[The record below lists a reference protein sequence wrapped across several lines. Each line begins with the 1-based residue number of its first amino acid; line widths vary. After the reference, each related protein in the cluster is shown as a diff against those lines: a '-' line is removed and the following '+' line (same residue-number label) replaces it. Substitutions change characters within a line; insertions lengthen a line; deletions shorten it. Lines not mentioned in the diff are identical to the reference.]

1 MKKIINKFLLAVEKF
16 MHEMHSKHPGFTYNA
31 CGHLLKIKKD
41 FRNLK
46 KEKIQNISTKM
57 SYIKLAFNMIWFM
70 EILKILQEEQL
81 QMKYYVIRHLILR
94 KTYIIWVDKG
104 SEF

>member
-1 MKKIINKFLLAVEKF
+1 MNKIINKFLLAVEKF

-31 CGHLLKIKKD
+31 CGHLLKIKKE

-46 KEKIQNISTKM
+46 KEKIQDISTKM
-57 SYIKLAFNMIWFM
+57 SYIKLAFNIIWFM
-70 EILKILQEEQL
+70 EILKILHEEQL
-81 QMKYYVIRHLILR
+81 QMKYYVIRHLMLR
-94 KTYIIWVDKG
+94 TPYIIWVDRD